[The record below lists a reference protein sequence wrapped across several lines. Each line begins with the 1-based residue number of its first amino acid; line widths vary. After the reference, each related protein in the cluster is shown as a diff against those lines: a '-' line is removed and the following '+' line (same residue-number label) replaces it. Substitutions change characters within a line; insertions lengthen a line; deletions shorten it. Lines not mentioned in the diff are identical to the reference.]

1 MIFPLFLKDNTC
13 FVLDKKEMPE
23 SLTMV
28 RTSSPAEVWPCLNNV
43 MSSLA
48 YKVVAFQIT
57 PSDVAEIGGYM
68 YLYDELKR
76 NNWYGVI
83 ADTST
88 SKLPS
93 KV

>member
-1 MIFPLFLKDNTC
+1 
-13 FVLDKKEMPE
+13 VLNKKEMPE
-23 SLTMV
+23 SLTTK
-28 RTSSPAEVWPCLNNV
+28 RTSSPAEVGPCLNNV

-88 SKLPS
+88 
-93 KV
+93 